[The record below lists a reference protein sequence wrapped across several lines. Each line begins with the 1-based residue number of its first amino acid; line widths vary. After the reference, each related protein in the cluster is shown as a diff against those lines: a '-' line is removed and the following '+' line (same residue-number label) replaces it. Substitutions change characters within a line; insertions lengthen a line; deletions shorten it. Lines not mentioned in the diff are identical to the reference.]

1 MRQTMISTM
10 LNKKSN
16 KLILILF
23 VSQVL
28 KAPPPLPI
36 IPDCLKIFTWDQLCE
51 EIEEKEVTGGGLP
64 SPSEIPTPS

>member
-28 KAPPPLPI
+28 KAPRPI
-36 IPDCLKIFTWDQLCE
+36 IPDYLNIFTWDQLCE
-51 EIEEKEVTGGGLP
+51 MIEEKEVTGGGLP
-64 SPSEIPTPS
+64 SPSEIPTPSSN